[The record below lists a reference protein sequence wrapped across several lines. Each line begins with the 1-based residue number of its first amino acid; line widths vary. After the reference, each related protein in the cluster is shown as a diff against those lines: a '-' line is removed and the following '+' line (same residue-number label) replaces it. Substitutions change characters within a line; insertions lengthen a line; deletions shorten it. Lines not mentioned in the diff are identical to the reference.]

1 MAKSPNLSRNDFVKF
16 TVGVLGTIMGGIVG
30 IPAVGYL
37 LSPAL
42 KGGASSKEAW
52 ISLGP
57 VENYPLGVPTLFTFT
72 RSKVNGWEKTVNS
85 YGVFVVRKSES
96 EVEIFSNVCTHL
108 ACRVNWKEDLRE
120 FICPCHDGHF
130 DISGAVTAGPPPRPM
145 DKYAQFK
152 IEEGVLSLLF
162 SEGKK
167 E

>member
-1 MAKSPNLSRNDFVKF
+1 MAKSPNMSRHDFVKF

-42 KGGASSKEAW
+42 KGGTSKEAW
-52 ISLGP
+52 IPLGP
-57 VENYPLGVPTLFTFT
+57 VENYPIDVPTLFTFT

-85 YGVFVVRKSES
+85 YGIFVVRKSES
-96 EVEIFSNVCTHL
+96 EVELFSNVCTHL
-108 ACRVNWKEDLRE
+108 ACRVNWKEDQQE

-130 DISGAVTAGPPPRPM
+130 GANGEIISGPQPRPM
-145 DKYAQFK
+145 DRYTEYK
-152 IEEGVLSLLF
+152 IEEGVLSFLF